1 VTGDPVPTAS
11 PPGAVRVLPD
21 APGWFRRA
29 LAVPFTDE
37 WAALDGAR
45 IHLLAWGPHGRR
57 GIVFVHGGGAH
68 AHWWTH
74 VAALF
79 AADLRVVAVDLSG
92 HGDSDH
98 RDRYSL
104 DQWTEEVMAAAEAGG
119 IAGPPVVVGHSM
131 GGFVTIATA
140 ARHADRL
147 AGAIV
152 CDSPVSAPDAEV
164 SAAQVG
170 SAFGALRT
178 YPTLEAAL
186 ARFRTVPPQEHY
198 LDYVID
204 HVARRSAKPVD
215 GGWQWKF
222 DRGVFAQ
229 FADAGS
235 IRASALPYLP
245 QVRCRL
251 ALLRSENG
259 LVTADIGQAMYEA
272 LGRVAPVVEI
282 PEAGHH
288 AMLDQPLIL
297 LTALRTL
304 LADWDHSEPHRRR
317 DT

>member
-1 VTGDPVPTAS
+1 MTGDPAPTAS
-11 PPGAVRVLPD
+11 PSRPPQVLPD

-29 LAVPFTDE
+29 LAVPFADE
-37 WAALDGAR
+37 WTEVDGAR
-45 IHLLAWGPHGRR
+45 IHFLAWGERGRR

-79 AADLRVVAVDLSG
+79 ADDFRVVALDLSG

-98 RDRYSL
+98 RASYSL
-104 DQWTEEVMAAAEAGG
+104 DQWTEEVLAAAEAGG

-140 ARHADRL
+140 ALHADRL

-170 SAFGALRT
+170 SAFGAPRT
-178 YPTLEAAL
+178 YPTLERGARAVPHRAAAGAL
-186 ARFRTVPPQEHY
+186 PRLRDRP
-198 LDYVID
+198 
-204 HVARRSAKPVD
+204 RRPAVGRPVE

-235 IRASALPYLP
+235 IRASRPALPARRSAAGW
-245 QVRCRL
+245 RCCGPR
-251 ALLRSENG
+251 
-259 LVTADIGQAMYEA
+259 TA
-272 LGRVAPVVEI
+272 
-282 PEAGHH
+282 
-288 AMLDQPLIL
+288 
-297 LTALRTL
+297 
-304 LADWDHSEPHRRR
+304 S
-317 DT
+317 